1 MTERDDAATV
11 IDRFL
16 HERARAQQLTLL
28 GSREGVWDVLLQ
40 SYWKESIT
48 VSLELGDWNLRA
60 EAFFMRAP
68 EDNRAETYH
77 LFLQRNLRS
86 GLWRFTAS
94 GEGDVMLVALLPL
107 AAVTEAELDRLL
119 GTLVVVTDETYVP
132 AMKLG
137 FERGLEE
144 QVRRG
149 GPGLDR
155 PPPWA
160 AGG

>member
-1 MTERDDAATV
+1 MIA
-11 IDRFL
+11 
-16 HERARAQQLTLL
+16 ERADPAAAVEAFLQDHREDVTVL
-28 GSREGVWDVLLQ
+28 GSREGAWDLLVP
-40 SYWKESIT
+40 SYWKESIA
-48 VSLELGDWNLRA
+48 VSLELGERHLRA

-86 GLWRFTAS
+86 GPWRFCANPA
-94 GEGDVMLVALLPL
+94 GDLLLLALIPRP
-107 AAVTEAELDRLL
+107 AVTEEELDRLL
-119 GTLVVVTDETYVP
+119 GTLVQVTDETYVP

-137 FERGLEE
+137 YQRGLEE

-149 GPGLDR
+149 GPGLDQ

-160 AGG
+160 RDG

>member
-1 MTERDDAATV
+1 MSDRDEAAEQ
-11 IDRFL
+11 IERFL
-16 HERARAQQLTLL
+16 QDRAGDQQLTLL
-28 GSREGVWDVLLQ
+28 GGREGVWDVLLASQ
-40 SYWKESIT
+40 WKESIT

-77 LFLQRNLRS
+77 LLLQRNLRS
-86 GLWRFTAS
+86 GPWRFTAS
-94 GEGDVMLVALLPL
+94 EEGDVMLVALVPL
-107 AAVTEAELDRLL
+107 AAVSEEELDRLL
-119 GTLVVVTDETYVP
+119 GTLVVVSDETYVP

-137 FERGLEE
+137 FERGLRE
-144 QVRRG
+144 QIERG

-160 AGG
+160 R